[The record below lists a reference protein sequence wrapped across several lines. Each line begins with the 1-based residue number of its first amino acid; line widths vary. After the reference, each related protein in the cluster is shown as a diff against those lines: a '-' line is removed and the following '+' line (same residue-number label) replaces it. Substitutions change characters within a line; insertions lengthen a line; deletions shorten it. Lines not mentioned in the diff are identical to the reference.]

1 MNMLDLKTHIEE
13 LAPKV
18 AAWIAQGRKPRALT
32 QDEKR
37 LSISDPKAFEA
48 VVSTLQGETLVA
60 LREEAAFETLQ
71 GDLAKAQDA
80 ERLQVLAKVRTER
93 DELLALRYEAA
104 TELDA
109 AFADID
115 AALKTFLDLNVK
127 ISGMDRDLGE
137 QDRHRAS
144 HGIVSMGLT
153 RALKNNAPTLW
164 KAAGIPIPMMGSGS
178 GRALS
183 DMCRPE
189 GYDWQERNTDP
200 LEN

>member
-1 MNMLDLKTHIEE
+1 MNMQDLRKRIDE

-18 AAWIAQGRKPRALT
+18 AAWIAQGRKPRALST
-32 QDEKR
+32 DEKR
-37 LSISDPKAFEA
+37 LSVTDPKAFEA

-60 LREEAAFETLQ
+60 LREETAFETLQ
-71 GDLAKAQDA
+71 DDLAKAESA
-80 ERLQVLAKVRTER
+80 ERMEVLGKVRIKR
-93 DELLALRYEAA
+93 GELLALRYEAA

-115 AALKTFLDLNVK
+115 ASLQTFLALNVK
-127 ISGMDRDLGE
+127 ISAMDRELGE

-144 HGIVSMGLT
+144 HGIVSMGLK

-164 KAAGIPIPMMGSGS
+164 KAAGIQIPMMGSGS

-183 DMCRPE
+183 DMFKPD
-189 GYDWQERNTDP
+189 GYDWDERNTDP
-200 LEN
+200 FEN